1 MADKKRT
8 ALMKST
14 PLVSIV
20 LTYWNHAKFLHDC
33 IGCLAQQ
40 TLRDFEILI
49 IDNGSIDRGTED
61 LGQKYP
67 ELKLQIIRLPAN
79 KGFAVANNLG
89 AKMARGTWLALL
101 NTDAFPEPDWL
112 EQLVQAANK
121 YPQFS
126 FFCSRQIQFHRAD
139 LLDGAGDDYHIS
151 GLAWR
156 RFYNYPAET
165 HGLQEEEVF
174 SACAA
179 AVLYKREDFLGVE
192 GFDEN
197 YFSYYE
203 DVDLSF
209 RLRLAGGRCLY
220 APKAVVH
227 HVGSASVGT
236 TSDFAVYYGHRNL
249 VWTFF
254 KDMPGVLFWLYLPLH
269 IVVNIMFLV
278 SFLIRRR
285 GTAILRAKRDAVYH
299 LFPIIRARR
308 RIQSTRKVSLSQI
321 QQALN
326 RDMLALYRALRRPR
340 QKV

>member
-1 MADKKRT
+1 MEF
-8 ALMKST
+8 T
-14 PLVSIV
+14 PLVSVV
-20 LTYWNHAKFLHDC
+20 LIYWNNAKYLQDC
-33 IGCLAQQ
+33 LNCLAQQ
-40 TLRDFEILI
+40 TFHEFEILI
-49 IDNGSIDRGTED
+49 VDNGSIDQGTEN
-61 LGQKYP
+61 LEQKYP
-67 ELKLQIIRLPAN
+67 RLTLQIERLPAN
-79 KGFAVANNLG
+79 KGFAFANNLG
-89 AKMARGTWLALL
+89 ARMARGTWLALL

-112 EQLVQAANK
+112 EKLLQAANK
-121 YPQFS
+121 HPEFS
-126 FFCSRQIQFHRAD
+126 FFCSRQLQFHQAE

-156 RFYNYPAET
+156 RFYNYPAAN
-165 HGLQEEEVF
+165 HGLHEEEVF

-179 AVLYKREDFLGVE
+179 AVLYKREDFLGVG

-220 APKAVVH
+220 VPTAVVH
-227 HVGSASVGT
+227 HVGSASVGR

-254 KDMPGVLFWLYLPLH
+254 KNMPGVLFWLYLPLH
-269 IVVNIMFLV
+269 LAVNILFLV

-285 GTAILRAKRDAVYH
+285 GTAILRAKRDAIYH
-299 LFPIIRARR
+299 LPAIMRARR
-308 RIQSTRKVSLSQI
+308 RIQRARKASPYQI

-326 RDMLALYRALRRPR
+326 RDLLALYWALRRPR
-340 QKV
+340 QKT

>member
-1 MADKKRT
+1 MQPV
-8 ALMKST
+8 
-14 PLVSIV
+14 PLISIIIV
-20 LTYWNHAKFLHDC
+20 YWNSAQYLPRCLDC
-33 IGCLAQQ
+33 LTQQ
-40 TLRDFEILI
+40 TFRDFEVIL
-49 IDNGSIDRGTED
+49 IDNGSSDRVSDE
-61 LGQKYP
+61 LEQKYSA
-67 ELKLQIIRLPAN
+67 LNLRLERLASN
-79 KGFAVANNLG
+79 LGFAKANNIG
-89 AKMARGTWLALL
+89 ARLARGTWLALL
-101 NTDAFPEPDWL
+101 NTDAFPEPAWL
-112 EQLVQAANK
+112 EQLVQAANRR
-121 YPQFS
+121 PEFS
-126 FFCSRQIQFHRAD
+126 FFCSRQIQFHQAD

-197 YFSYYE
+197 YFSYFE

-220 APKAVVH
+220 VPKAVVH

-254 KDMPGVLFWLYLPLH
+254 KDMPGGLFWLYLPLH
-269 IVVNIMFLV
+269 IAVNILFLV
-278 SFLIRRR
+278 SFLLRRR
-285 GTAILRAKRDAVYH
+285 GTAILRAKRDAIYH
-299 LFPIIRARR
+299 LSPIIRARR
-308 RIQSTRKVSLSQI
+308 RIQSNRKVSLYQI

-340 QKV
+340 QKI